1 MSISPGPWSARKDT
15 NIKGDP
21 TWRIDSDDRHDIATL
36 IFMNKEDRDGFG
48 ADNAR
53 AIALVPEMIAALQQA
68 TSPDGPTNYKRM
80 SEILKAIENGPYP
93 IEDWQYEV
101 ANGDTV
107 LGYEEW
113 KSHKQGA
120 E

>member
-1 MSISPGPWSARKDT
+1 MSISSGPWSAKKDLDT
-15 NIKGDP
+15 RGNP
-21 TWRIDSDDRHDIATL
+21 TWRIDSYDRKDITIL
-36 IFMNKEDRDGFG
+36 TFMNKEDRDGFG

-68 TSPDGPTNYKRM
+68 ISPDGPTNYKRM
-80 SEILKAIENGPYP
+80 AEILKALENDPYP
-93 IEDWQYEV
+93 IEDWKYEV

-113 KSHKQGA
+113 KEHK